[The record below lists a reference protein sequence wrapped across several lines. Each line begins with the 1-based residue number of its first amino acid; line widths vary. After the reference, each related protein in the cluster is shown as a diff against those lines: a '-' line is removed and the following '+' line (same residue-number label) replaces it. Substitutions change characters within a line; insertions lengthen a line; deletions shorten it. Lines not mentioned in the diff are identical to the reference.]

1 MDQKNFIPIGIV
13 DVLWEYELVNEI
25 RKAYLEIYIP
35 EEVNYKYG
43 HQYCNRFV
51 FLDKDNAVTVETDE
65 TTKFGFQKIG
75 LENDKIKIKLFSNII
90 FVNEKQYELIN
101 NIMEKYNLS
110 NEKHI

>member
-51 FLDKDNAVTVETDE
+51 FLDKDNVITVETDE
-65 TTKFGFQKIG
+65 TTKFSFQKIG
-75 LENDKIKIKLFSNII
+75 IENKMIKIKLLENVI
-90 FVNEKQYELIN
+90 FVNQVQFDKIN
-101 NIMEKYNLS
+101 NIICEYNL
-110 NEKHI
+110 IQL